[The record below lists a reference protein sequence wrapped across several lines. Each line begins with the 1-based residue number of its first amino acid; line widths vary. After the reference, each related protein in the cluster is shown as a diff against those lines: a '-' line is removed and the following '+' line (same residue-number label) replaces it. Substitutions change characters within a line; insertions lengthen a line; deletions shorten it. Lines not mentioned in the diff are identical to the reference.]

1 MSDSASFTFK
11 IDAAQAAKLR
21 TILEEKGFTFREVPY
36 TLWGAQKQKLTVN
49 AYTSGKLL
57 VQGRGAKEFVEFT
70 IEPEIVGEAKLG
82 YDEVHNPEMFQPHLG
97 IDESGKGDFF
107 GPLVIAGVFVDGDLP
122 RRLLDLGVKDSK
134 LITSDKKATDMA
146 DAIKDLIT
154 LDRCNVVVIS
164 PEKYN
169 ELYVKF
175 RNLNS
180 LLAWG
185 HATVIE
191 NLLTRWPKCPRALSD
206 KFAHE
211 SLIQRALKEHGKKI
225 ILQQRTKAESDIAV
239 AAASILGARRFPAT
253 PGLSRRARRRDA
265 AQRRLGA
272 GQSRRPRDRKKVRPG
287 RAEVRLQVS
296 FQDLRRGHQRRFAF
310 LSRLEADGKSR
321 DCSRPPIEPATTL

>member
-1 MSDSASFTFK
+1 MSEPGSFTFK
-11 IDAAQAAKLR
+11 IDAKQAQKLR
-21 TILEEKGFTFREVPY
+21 GLLEAQGFQFREVPY
-36 TLWGAQKQKLTVN
+36 TIYAAQKLKLTVN

-70 IEPEIVGEAKLG
+70 IEPEIIGEAKLG
-82 YDEVHNPEMFQPHLG
+82 YDEIHNPEMFQPHLG

-107 GPLVIAGVFVDGDLP
+107 GPLVIAGVYVEGDLP
-122 RRLLDLGVKDSK
+122 RRLLELGVKDSK
-134 LITSDKKATDMA
+134 LITSDKKALEMA

-154 LDRCNVVVIS
+154 LDRFNVITIS

-169 ELYVKF
+169 ALYLKF

-191 NLLTRWPKCPRALSD
+191 NLLTRWPTCPRALSD

-225 ILQQRTKAESDIAV
+225 VLEQKTKAESDIAV
-239 AAASILGARRFPAT
+239 AAASIMARAGFLTRLKFLGDKLGVTLPKGASAQVKAVAREIFKKHGPEVLKSVCKFHFKT
-253 PGLSRRARRRDA
+253 FNEVT
-265 AQRRLGA
+265 
-272 GQSRRPRDRKKVRPG
+272 GQGTQSP
-287 RAEVRLQVS
+287 EEL
-296 FQDLRRGHQRRFAF
+296 
-310 LSRLEADGKSR
+310 
-321 DCSRPPIEPATTL
+321 

>member
-1 MSDSASFTFK
+1 MSESGSFTFK
-11 IDAAQAAKLR
+11 IDSAQAAKLR
-21 TILEEKGFTFREVPY
+21 VILDEKGFTFREVPY
-36 TLWGAQKQKLTVN
+36 TLYGAQKQKLTVN

-70 IEPEIVGEAKLG
+70 LEPEILGEAKLG
-82 YDEVHNPEMFQPHLG
+82 YDEIHNPEMFQPHLG

-107 GPLVIAGVFVDGDLP
+107 GPLVIAGVYVDGDLP
-122 RRLLDLGVKDSK
+122 RQLLDLGVKDSK
-134 LITSDKKATDMA
+134 QITSDQKALDLA
-146 DAIKDLIT
+146 DAIKDVAT

-175 RNLNS
+175 RNLNR

-211 SLIQRALKEHGKKI
+211 SLIQRALKEHGQKI

-239 AAASILGARRFPAT
+239 AAASVLAR
-253 PGLSRRARRRDA
+253 A
-265 AQRRLGA
+265 AFLQ
-272 GQSRRPRDRKKVRPG
+272 
-287 RAEVRLQVS
+287 RLQYLGERIGVPLPKGAS
-296 FQDLRRGHQRRFAF
+296 AQVKAAAKEIVKKSGANALKSVCKFHFKTYREVIDGDL
-310 LSRLEADGKSR
+310 LESG
-321 DCSRPPIEPATTL
+321 P

>member
-1 MSDSASFTFK
+1 VSESASFTFK
-11 IDAAQAAKLR
+11 ITSAQAGKLR
-21 TILEEKGFTFREVPY
+21 GILEEKGFTFREVPY
-36 TLWGAQKQKLTVN
+36 TLYGAQKQKLTVN

-70 IEPEIVGEAKLG
+70 IEPEIIGEAKLG
-82 YDEVHNPEMFQPHLG
+82 YDEVHHPEMFQPHLG

-107 GPLVIAGVFVDGDLP
+107 GPLVIAGAYVDGDLP

-134 LITSDKKATDMA
+134 QITSDQKALDLA
-146 DAIKDLIT
+146 DEIKDLIT

-169 ELYVKF
+169 DLYVKF
-175 RNLNS
+175 KNLNR

-211 SLIQRALKEHGKKI
+211 SLIQRALKERGKQI
-225 ILQQRTKAESDIAV
+225 VLQQRTKAESDIAV
-239 AAASILGARRFPAT
+239 AAASILARA
-253 PGLSRRARRRDA
+253 
-265 AQRRLGA
+265 
-272 GQSRRPRDRKKVRPG
+272 
-287 RAEVRLQVS
+287 
-296 FQDLRRGHQRRFAF
+296 AF
-310 LSRLEADGKSR
+310 LDRLKYLGDKAGVPLPKGASAQVKAAARDILKKSGPDVLKSVCKFHFKTYREIIDG
-321 DCSRPPIEPATTL
+321 DLLEP

>member
-1 MSDSASFTFK
+1 MPEPGSFTFK
-11 IDAAQAAKLR
+11 IDAAQAQKLR
-21 TILEEKGFTFREVPY
+21 GLLEAQSFTFREVPY
-36 TLWGAQKQKLTVN
+36 TIFGAQKQKLTVN

-82 YDEVHNPEMFQPHLG
+82 YDEVINPEMFQPHLG

-107 GPLVIAGVFVDGDLP
+107 GPLVIAGVYVDGDLP

-134 LITSDKKATDMA
+134 LITSDRKALEMA
-146 DAIKDLIT
+146 DAIKELIT
-154 LDRCNVVVIS
+154 LDRFNVIVLS

-185 HATVIE
+185 HASVIE
-191 NLLTRWPKCPRALSD
+191 NLLTRWPGCPRALSD

-211 SLIQRALKEHGKKI
+211 SLIRRALKEHGKKI
-225 ILQQRTKAESDIAV
+225 VLEQKTKAESDVAV
-239 AAASILGARRFPAT
+239 AAASIMARA
-253 PGLSRRARRRDA
+253 
-265 AQRRLGA
+265 
-272 GQSRRPRDRKKVRPG
+272 
-287 RAEVRLQVS
+287 
-296 FQDLRRGHQRRFAF
+296 AF
-310 LSRLEADGKSR
+310 LTRLKYLGEKLGVTLPKGASGLVKAAAKEILEKSGPDALKSVCKFHFKTYR
-321 DCSRPPIEPATTL
+321 EVVGGMDETPT